1 MMLFLCEY
9 VASSFFFLLYS
20 PQTRARAICN
30 CRCIIII
37 TSNHTKQ
44 IHTGLRLQSHK
55 IQLIF
60 SFFQMENEQR
70 KPKWI
75 SMQNF
80 VSVLLCVRVCLLY
93 IFWRLFSERKT
104 PLCLAC
110 IWSVFFF
117 IDFFGFCFFSSEKE
131 RKKATY
137 KCDKIDQLNWWIPST
152 AMSADVGPVQ

>member
-55 IQLIF
+55 IQLI
-60 SFFQMENEQR
+60 S
-70 KPKWI
+70 
-75 SMQNF
+75 
-80 VSVLLCVRVCLLY
+80 L
-93 IFWRLFSERKT
+93 
-104 PLCLAC
+104 
-110 IWSVFFF
+110 
-117 IDFFGFCFFSSEKE
+117 FFSKWKMSNGNQNEFQ
-131 RKKATY
+131 
-137 KCDKIDQLNWWIPST
+137 CKI
-152 AMSADVGPVQ
+152 V

>member
-1 MMLFLCEY
+1 MSLVL
-9 VASSFFFLLYS
+9 FFLLYS

-37 TSNHTKQ
+37 TSNHTKHWTE
-44 IHTGLRLQSHK
+44 IANTGLRLQSHK

-60 SFFQMENEQR
+60 LFFQMENEQR

-80 VSVLLCVRVCLLY
+80 VSVLCVRVCLLY

-117 IDFFGFCFFSSEKE
+117 IDFFSVFVFSHWRKSE
-131 RKKATY
+131 KKATY